1 MESQTPKTMVPTV
14 PAITNTVATR
24 ERSMNDVTRL
34 VESVFQSETIIEV
47 KATSAAISANAA
59 RRCSARIQS
68 FRLTACDATVSEP
81 RVQAA
86 FGGRGQRGHLALV
99 SHVGHHEWVA
109 DDEATHLILET
120 LFDMRIKVDEIHAAV
135 VEPEDDDEETEED
148 S

>member
-34 VESVFQSETIIEV
+34 VESVFQSETIIEAN
-47 KATSAAISANAA
+47 ATSAAISANAA

-68 FRLTACDATVSEP
+68 FRLTRATLPCPSRSFKP
-81 RVQAA
+81 LR
-86 FGGRGQRGHLALV
+86 GRGQSGHLALV

-109 DDEATHLILET
+109 DDEATHVILET